1 MICKWSDNIDFRL
14 VVRLIW
20 EIIAYSGLLFN
31 GVPAQKIAQYGV
43 RVKEAFGYSVVQ
55 TYINSM

>member
-1 MICKWSDNIDFRL
+1 MICKWSDNIDFRV
-14 VVRLIW
+14 VVRLIC
-20 EIIAYSGLLFN
+20 EIIAYSGLLFS

-43 RVKEAFGYSVVQ
+43 GVKEAFENSVVQ